1 MDAHGLTHRVAIITT
16 PTARPETSG
25 IVKLRIRLP
34 KEVLRQASSGP
45 TPVRMSSSSP
55 TGIITR
61 LKNGGPT
68 VTLVPCTHS
77 ERMGKS
83 VPQST
88 VKHATR
94 KMTLLKRKLDSR
106 EASASKRCS
115 DFRYEVLVKKK

>member
-1 MDAHGLTHRVAIITT
+1 MEVHGVIQRSAIMAT
-16 PTARPETSG
+16 PTAAAITIG
-25 IVKLRIRLP
+25 TVKLRFRLP
-34 KEVLRQASSGP
+34 RDVLRHASSGP

-68 VTLVPCTHS
+68 VTFVPCTHS

-83 VPQST
+83 VPHST
-88 VKHATR
+88 VKHATK

-106 EASASKRCS
+106 EASASRRCS